1 MAASKGVGNN
11 FFLCVCSS
19 ASKIPSQLRHL
30 REILS
35 ISVAS
40 KVLLL
45 SASLSG
51 KLYRDFS
58 GDAVFD
64 DKLLEGN

>member
-1 MAASKGVGNN
+1 MAASKGVENT
-11 FFLCVCSS
+11 FFLCFCSS

-30 REILS
+30 RELLS
-35 ISVAS
+35 ISIAS

-58 GDAVFD
+58 GDAVSED
-64 DKLLEGN
+64 MLLEGN